1 MAARYPLSA
10 WFMVWLSVRIRSA
23 GHRVHWSLDKT
34 RHINQRDGLLPAG
47 LGFDRSGP
55 RTDTGA
61 VEPGSAECAMNKS
74 YWISALLFLIFLGLV
89 HSQSGNDPYIVG
101 FKTVDIPNL
110 DIKSNNILEQ
120 LNRAN
125 LDGISPEDNIIS
137 GLYELAPV
145 RELQN
150 ADPERIAAI
159 EKALGIK
166 VSKAQDADIYSD
178 WDYVWAH
185 DPKTLSLTHDY
196 RRIKRY
202 LDRHERTLDKFQE
215 IAQRS
220 YWVEPYYSENQSLLV
235 THLPAGESV
244 QMYTRALTLRA
255 RIALRDNQIQEAIA
269 ASTAMYS
276 AGKIGRASGRE
287 RV

>member
-1 MAARYPLSA
+1 
-10 WFMVWLSVRIRSA
+10 
-23 GHRVHWSLDKT
+23 
-34 RHINQRDGLLPAG
+34 
-47 LGFDRSGP
+47 
-55 RTDTGA
+55 
-61 VEPGSAECAMNKS
+61 MNKS

-89 HSQSGNDPYIVG
+89 HSQSGNDQYIVG

-150 ADPERIAAI
+150 ADPEHIAAF

-166 VSKAQDADIYSD
+166 VSKAQDANIYSD
-178 WDYVWAH
+178 WARLTWENY
-185 DPKTLSLTHDY
+185 PITLSLTHDY

-220 YWVEPYYSENQSLLV
+220 YWVEPYYSDNQNLLDV
-235 THLPAGESV
+235 LLPAPYSV
-244 QMYTRALTLRA
+244 RELHQSVSTTCP
-255 RIALRDNQIQEAIA
+255 NS
-269 ASTAMYS
+269 AS
-276 AGKIGRASGRE
+276 
-287 RV
+287 

>member
-1 MAARYPLSA
+1 
-10 WFMVWLSVRIRSA
+10 
-23 GHRVHWSLDKT
+23 
-34 RHINQRDGLLPAG
+34 
-47 LGFDRSGP
+47 
-55 RTDTGA
+55 
-61 VEPGSAECAMNKS
+61 MNKS

-89 HSQSGNDPYIVG
+89 HSQSGNDQYIVG

-150 ADPERIAAI
+150 ADPERIAAF

-202 LDRHERTLDKFQE
+202 D
-215 IAQRS
+215 
-220 YWVEPYYSENQSLLV
+220 
-235 THLPAGESV
+235 
-244 QMYTRALTLRA
+244 
-255 RIALRDNQIQEAIA
+255 
-269 ASTAMYS
+269 
-276 AGKIGRASGRE
+276 
-287 RV
+287 